1 MYIYCGIEVQNQH
14 PKSRVYLYIINKLTA
29 KEMWE
34 LIPFTLATRG
44 KCLGIKLSRE
54 TKGLYNEVVKTL
66 KTEIAEDIR
75 I

>member
-1 MYIYCGIEVQNQH
+1 
-14 PKSRVYLYIINKLTA
+14 
-29 KEMWE
+29 MWE

-75 I
+75 IKKIPHMLID

>member
-1 MYIYCGIEVQNQH
+1 
-14 PKSRVYLYIINKLTA
+14 
-29 KEMWE
+29 MWE

-75 I
+75 IKKYPTCSLIEIINIVKMTVLGFLLL